1 MAIEFFEQVSDRTS
15 ADSPAPRVSPE
26 REVTRRIRPRAQGLS
41 ADDCREVNHVRLRS
55 PLDVKNA
62 RLRIT
67 SVRDYSRLVPH
78 EHQHPQDPGH
88 TRHRAHDEYDWGTFG
103 ARLELEGD
111 VTMPLLSEALD
122 AIAQAAGSPDDVRR
136 VLDLGSGPGV
146 ASVALAQ
153 RFPFAA
159 VTAVDA
165 SEPLLDLV
173 PARATRFGV
182 GERIDT
188 RVADLEQSLGD
199 VAPAGSVDVVWAS
212 MVLHHVVELP
222 RTLADVH
229 LLLRPGGVIA
239 VTELRRVHGALPVG
253 FDVGREGFAKRL
265 AEAVRGALEEHLP
278 PGAMSLDWPALLTDA
293 GFDLLDHRELALHL
307 PAPLGD
313 AARKLALQELQTSAG
328 RVPGRLDHAD
338 LQALTALV
346 DVTDPRCILHRDDLS
361 LDLSRTFLLARRR

>member
-1 MAIEFFEQVSDRTS
+1 M
-15 ADSPAPRVSPE
+15 
-26 REVTRRIRPRAQGLS
+26 
-41 ADDCREVNHVRLRS
+41 
-55 PLDVKNA
+55 
-62 RLRIT
+62 
-67 SVRDYSRLVPH
+67 PH
-78 EHQHPQDPGH
+78 EHQHFQDPGH
-88 TRHRAHDEYDWGTFG
+88 TRRGAHDERDWGTFG

-111 VTMPLLSEALD
+111 VTMPLLHEALD
-122 AIAQAAGSPDDVRR
+122 AIALAAGSPDDVRR

-182 GERIDT
+182 SERIDT
-188 RVADLEQSLGD
+188 RVADLEQSLDG

-212 MVLHHVVELP
+212 MVLHHVAALP
-222 RTLADVH
+222 RTLADVR
-229 LLLRPGGVIA
+229 LLLRPGGMFA

-253 FDVGREGFAKRL
+253 FDVGRTGFTERL
-265 AEAVRGALEEHLP
+265 AEAVRAALEEHLP

-307 PAPLGD
+307 PAPLAD
-313 AARKLALQELQTSAG
+313 AARRLALQELQTSAG
-328 RVPGRLDHAD
+328 RMPGHIDDAD
-338 LQALTALV
+338 LEALIALV
-346 DVTDPRCILHRDDLS
+346 DIADPRCVLHRGDLS
-361 LDLSRTFLLARRR
+361 LDISRTFHLARRR